1 MMIYTQVYLIMKLI
15 MTQIMN
21 LTTILI
27 VNEFANEFVELNLN
41 SNNDKILI
49 GYFHNVLLDFY
60 FCESYF

>member
-1 MMIYTQVYLIMKLI
+1 

-41 SNNDKILI
+41 FNNDKILI
-49 GYFHNVLLDFY
+49 GYFHNALLDFY